1 MTFFDYFNLE
11 KIETNEELKN
21 IIDSK
26 IEELSSFRRLD
37 HKEML
42 GSSSIIEQLILLK
55 HNLIS
60 QLDFE
65 LPNNKFFIL
74 SLLDI
79 CERLNMRAP
88 MPILYRLIKNNGISI
103 NSRMEAGLSF
113 IYPKPSNA
121 DEMISKFTFVR
132 N

>member
-79 CERLNMRAP
+79 CEMAQ
-88 MPILYRLIKNNGISI
+88 YACSHAYFISI
-103 NSRMEAGLSF
+103 NKEPMGFPLIVGWRPGLVLYIPNLQMRM
-113 IYPKPSNA
+113 K
-121 DEMISKFTFVR
+121 
-132 N
+132 